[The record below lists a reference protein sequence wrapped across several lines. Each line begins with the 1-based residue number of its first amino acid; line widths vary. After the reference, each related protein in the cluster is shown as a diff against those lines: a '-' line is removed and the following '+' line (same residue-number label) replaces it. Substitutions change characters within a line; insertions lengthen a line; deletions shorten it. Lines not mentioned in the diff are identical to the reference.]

1 MSSVSVPRFLTRKKL
16 LLGGTPHAV
25 TALALLAGSGEA
37 GSFGGF
43 VGVWWELAASGVLD
57 PAGCSAFTRTHLPRS
72 TCGCGL
78 TAAESLP
85 MVLFCFRYTETQ
97 DWKAKA

>member
-1 MSSVSVPRFLTRKKL
+1 MSVPRFLIPKKL

-43 VGVWWELAASGVLD
+43 VGVRWELAASGVLS
-57 PAGCSAFTRTHLPRS
+57 PAGCSAFTRTHLLRRS

-78 TAAESLP
+78 TAAKSLL
-85 MVLFCFRYTETQ
+85 MVLFCFLYTETQ